1 MLTHKI
7 QIRIFDTDFLGHC
20 HHLAPAMWF
29 EEARNQIFEIF
40 NPSMSREGWNLLLV
54 HIDLDYKSPIQFTER
69 EIEVRTRVAHVGNS
83 SIQLEHGAY
92 LQDGTLAAQG
102 TVVMVYYD
110 LKNQK
115 TMRIPNEIR
124 EKLNAL

>member
-83 SIQLEHGAY
+83 SIQLEHSAY
-92 LQDGTLAAQG
+92 LKDGTLAAQG

-115 TMRIPNEIR
+115 TMRIPDEIR